1 MIHFGLCYSWPRFV
15 PLSSGSRLV
24 KTLGVSARLVR
35 GGSSAALL
43 FSMPRV
49 AFLAEDA
56 SSTVPVVPTVEIAAS
71 VLIPPVGG
79 GRGSLEVLHFDS
91 QGL

>member
-1 MIHFGLCYSWPRFV
+1 
-15 PLSSGSRLV
+15 
-24 KTLGVSARLVR
+24 
-35 GGSSAALL
+35 
-43 FSMPRV
+43 MPRV
-49 AFLAEDA
+49 AFFAEDA
-56 SSTVPVVPTVEIAAS
+56 SSTVPVVPTVEIVAS